1 MKTHILNFLLA
12 GLMTFGCTG
21 VLQAQALTELPEA
34 SAEAQEPAEVQP
46 VSEQTSRSVVMR
58 DGGTYYCGDQQMNGA
73 AYKRFLETEC
83 PQAFQQYKQGQQ
95 CMIAGWTLLGFGVVG
110 MPVAFVGWMVSGF
123 GVVVSDAANKEEPA
137 DPKMVAINGTF
148 TALGLVSAA
157 SVISSVPLL
166 AVGYTRMHKSVDTYN
181 ELCLQPQQ
189 PSQPDATAV
198 ELSLGMTGNGVGMT
212 VRF

>member
-1 MKTHILNFLLA
+1 
-12 GLMTFGCTG
+12 MTFGCTG

-95 CMIAGWTLLGFGVVG
+95 CMIAGWVLLSFGLAG
-110 MPVAFVGWMVSGF
+110 APTSFIGWLVSGF
-123 GVVVSDAANKEEPA
+123 GVVISDVADKEKPA
-137 DPKMVAINGTF
+137 DPKMVAENNSFFSLGVLAGA
-148 TALGLVSAA
+148 AL
-157 SVISSVPLL
+157 ISSVPLL
-166 AVGYTRMHKSVDTYN
+166 TVGYTRMHKSVDTYN